1 MSDSNQAPILAAF
14 APSKSARGPVE
25 FGIAASR
32 LTGAPLMMVTV
43 RPGGPVADRAA
54 GGPVD
59 DSMGDDAR
67 SIENLERDLQRR
79 KVDAKVVVRNSRTV
93 GGGLIEAIEE
103 LKPALV
109 VLGAT
114 TRGGASSALLGST
127 IERVVHEAA
136 CPVAVVQADY
146 RRPDEGVQIVGAA
159 YSPTDEGRDALAAAA
174 ALARAGSVRLRAI
187 AVLDP
192 KHADDSAPGA
202 MAEQHHS
209 ADPADAEHAQE
220 RMRGA
225 ADLRKALDEVATGV
239 DSEVDILYND
249 PAEGL
254 AAASRHVDLLVM
266 GSRAKGPRRAV
277 VFGSVSR
284 KVAERSECP
293 VLIIPR
299 DTAELAGSL
308 ISRVRATPA

>member
-1 MSDSNQAPILAAF
+1 MSDSIQAPILAAF

-32 LTGAPLMMVTV
+32 LTGAPLMLVTV
-43 RPGGPVADRAA
+43 QPGGPVADRVA
-54 GGPVD
+54 GGTLD
-59 DSMGDDAR
+59 DSMGGDAR
-67 SIENLERDLQRR
+67 SIANLERDLQRR
-79 KVDAKVVVRNSRTV
+79 KIDVKVTVRGSRTV

-146 RRPDEGVQIVGAA
+146 ERPEGGVQLVGAA
-159 YSPTDEGRDALAAAA
+159 YSPSDEGRDALAAAA

-187 AVLDP
+187 TVLDP
-192 KHADDSAPGA
+192 KHADDSAPGP

-209 ADPADAEHAQE
+209 ADPAEAARAQE
-220 RMRGA
+220 RSREA
-225 ADLRKALDEVATGV
+225 ADMRKALDEVAKGV

-266 GSRAKGPRRAV
+266 GSRARGPRRAV

-299 DTAELAGSL
+299 GTAEMADSL
-308 ISRVRATPA
+308 ISHVGAAPA